1 MVPSAVTSIQKVEFR
16 STFAAHLLFFSC
28 AGFGLMVSRVY
39 LGVVHK
45 EDSVVEKVRYILRST
60 DECRQ

>member
-1 MVPSAVTSIQKVEFR
+1 MVR
-16 STFAAHLLFFSC
+16 SGRCFAAHLLFISC
-28 AGFGLMVSRVY
+28 AEFGLMVSRVY

>member
-1 MVPSAVTSIQKVEFR
+1 MVR
-16 STFAAHLLFFSC
+16 SRGCFAAHLLFFPC
-28 AGFGLMVSRVY
+28 AGFGWMVSRAY

>member
-1 MVPSAVTSIQKVEFR
+1 MPQAQYKKVR
-16 STFAAHLLFFSC
+16 SEGCFAAHLLFLSC
-28 AGFGLMVSRVY
+28 AVFGLMVSRVY

-45 EDSVVEKVRYILRST
+45 EDSAVEKVRYILRST

>member
-1 MVPSAVTSIQKVEFR
+1 MPQAQYKKVLSETF
-16 STFAAHLLFFSC
+16 FAAHLLFFSC
-28 AGFGLMVSRVY
+28 AGFGLMVSRDY

-60 DECRQ
+60 DECRR